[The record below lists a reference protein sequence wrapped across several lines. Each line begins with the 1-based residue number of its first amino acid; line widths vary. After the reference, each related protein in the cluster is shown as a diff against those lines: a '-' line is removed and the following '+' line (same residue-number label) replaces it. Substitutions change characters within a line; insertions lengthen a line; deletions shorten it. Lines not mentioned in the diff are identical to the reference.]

1 MYKFGFRPVMK
12 SVPSRPV
19 WERVKSDL
27 QYEEN
32 DEGKFE
38 VAWQHTF
45 HKEGDEVFFAFCYP
59 YSYSE
64 CQEDLA
70 ELERRLAAKPPK
82 PLPHD
87 SLAAA
92 RAADSPGR
100 PAGSNGRAG
109 AAGNVRWGRW
119 RKPAS
124 ARADP
129 TAIFFHRELLARS
142 LDGRRL
148 DLVTISD
155 WRGVDDDD
163 DSGGGGG
170 GGRGAECESHG
181 HLNERLGT
189 AAASPLHPS
198 VFPEVDAGTRP
209 HAPVFGGGKR
219 VVFLSARVHPG
230 ETPASFCMSGALELL
245 THPTDA
251 RAVALRRH
259 FVFKLVP
266 ILNPDG
272 VARGH
277 YRMDNFGRNLN
288 RYYQDPCPEE
298 QPTIYAAK
306 KAALMHAFMP
316 PPPPPAA
323 AAAGENGAGD
333 HSKNSNTSRITP
345 PHAVIGGRGGG
356 GRRGSK
362 SSNNNN
368 DEDED
373 EDDEPSN
380 LGNRG
385 GNLALYVDL
394 HAHATKRGCFIYG
407 NALDSLT
414 DQTENQLYA
423 LLMSVNTA
431 HFEYDACNFSA
442 KVRFRSSGRSL
453 IRSFLPLLHCLRI
466 FFRLSHR
473 FYFISNVDG
482 PLTTFSTWR
491 AWTKPTG

>member
-1 MYKFGFRPVMK
+1 MK
-12 SVPSRPV
+12 SVPSRPA
-19 WERVKSDL
+19 WERVKSEV

-59 YSYSE
+59 YSYTE
-64 CQEDLA
+64 CQDDLA
-70 ELERRLAAKPPK
+70 ELERRLAATPPK
-82 PLPHD
+82 PVPHE
-87 SLAAA
+87 SLEVA
-92 RAADSPGR
+92 RAADKANA
-100 PAGSNGRAG
+100 PAK
-109 AAGNVRWGRW
+109 WGVW
-119 RKPAS
+119 RKPPA
-124 ARADP
+124 ARSDP
-129 TAIFFHRELLARS
+129 TAIFFHRELLSRS

-148 DLVTISD
+148 DLITISD
-155 WRGVDDDD
+155 WTGVDDEPPGNH
-163 DSGGGGG
+163 SGGGGG
-170 GGRGAECESHG
+170 GGGGAPCETHD
-181 HLNERLGT
+181 HLNGRLGT
-189 AAASPLHPS
+189 AAPSPLHPS
-198 VFPEVDAGTRP
+198 VFPEVASGKRP
-209 HAPVFGGGKR
+209 HAPVFGNRKR

-230 ETPASFCMSGALELL
+230 ETPASFCMNGALELL
-245 THPTDA
+245 TNPTDA
-251 RAVALRRH
+251 RAIALRRH

-316 PPPPPAA
+316 PPPPAA

-333 HSKNSNTSRITP
+333 HSKNSNTSRIP
-345 PHAVIGGRGGG
+345 PPQAVIGGRGGG

-473 FYFISNVDG
+473 FYFIANVDG